1 MTSKWHKI
9 EEREG
14 RSMEDILIELYE
26 KHGHEPKAQQ
36 IIADELGVSQPT
48 VSQWIKFL
56 RLVPKT
62 TLRHSDAR
70 SEGGDCQS
78 VN

>member
-1 MTSKWHKI
+1 MSSKWQEI

-14 RSMEDILIELYE
+14 RSMEDILIGLYE
-26 KHGHEPKAQQ
+26 KHGHEQRAQE
-36 IIADELGVSQPT
+36 IIAGELGVSQPT

-62 TLRHSDAR
+62 TLFRPEAPKEVIASP
-70 SEGGDCQS
+70 
-78 VN
+78 